1 MLKKITLFFIVFI
14 FLDIQLLA
22 DEKEIIIQKLNKI
35 NSIKFNF
42 VQTSNNKREEGI
54 CLLKFP
60 KRLKCIYNDKNQ
72 KELIINNKTLVI
84 MQKRYNKTYYYS
96 IVNSPFEKKLEKK
109 KLLNILR
116 TSKLNKKNE
125 VIIFENFDE
134 QNQILNILFNEID
147 YSLLGWEMV
156 DKFNN
161 NIIFLINIIST
172 NKKFSPTE
180 FKIPRL
186 N

>member
-14 FLDIQLLA
+14 FLDIQLFA
-22 DEKEIIIQKLNKI
+22 NEKEIIIQKLNKI

-42 VQTSNNKREEGI
+42 VQTTNNKREEGI

-60 KRLKCIYNDKNQ
+60 KKLKCIYDDKNQ
-72 KELIINNKTLVI
+72 KELIINNKTLV
-84 MQKRYNKTYYYS
+84 
-96 IVNSPFEKKLEKK
+96 NSPFEKILEKK

-116 TSKLNKKNE
+116 LSKLNKKNKI
-125 VIIFENFDE
+125 IIFENFDE

-180 FKIPRL
+180 FKIPTL